1 MHVDAWPSAEEGF
14 VVVWVQPAGRDV
26 RCRIQCGLR
35 EVTLSGILILVC
47 GVSAVHLSTLSW
59 LSAYTW
65 GYKKSGLIA
74 PKRILLSRPHLLGVA
89 AATTGVLVFA
99 TTALTNSLQ
108 TELR

>member
-1 MHVDAWPSAEEGF
+1 
-14 VVVWVQPAGRDV
+14 
-26 RCRIQCGLR
+26 
-35 EVTLSGILILVC
+35 VTLSGILILVC

-108 TELR
+108 YGIVPAIGLFVADNILIYRAVRGRSR